1 MADLPPRYAYRVG
14 PGERD
19 AWDGHDDSSMP
30 PSEVA
35 TRRWMLVT
43 AAVGAGVLIV
53 ALVSVLVLGGRER
66 DSFQGGTGSTAA
78 VQTGADVAASA
89 ATSVSGAAG
98 AGSADAAPPA
108 SGADPRQL
116 AEARAGLAA
125 TEAQLRS
132 TTERADNLERQL
144 AALEQS
150 AAITTR
156 RAESAEASLTAE
168 QAERA
173 RIQGDLDA
181 VSADLTE
188 ANADRAALLAQVE
201 EAEAA
206 AAASLQQVAVSQAEA
221 GSYAAEADALRSCL
235 AVHEEALYYTTLDS
249 WGLVATAMQEAA
261 TSCAAELS

>member
-19 AWDGHDDSSMP
+19 AWDAHDDSSMP
-30 PSEVA
+30 PSEIA

-66 DSFQGGTGSTAA
+66 GSVPGGTADTAA
-78 VQTGADVAASA
+78 VQQGADTAGVAG
-89 ATSVSGAAG
+89 TSVSTAAG
-98 AGSADAAPPA
+98 GGSADAAPA
-108 SGADPRQL
+108 SGADARQL

-125 TEAQLRS
+125 TEAQLRA

-173 RIQGDLDA
+173 RVQSDLDA

-188 ANADRAALLAQVE
+188 ANADRAALLVQVE

-206 AAASLQQVAVSQAEA
+206 AAVSQQQAAVSQAQA

-235 AVHEEALYYTTLDS
+235 AVHEEALYYTSLDS
-249 WGLVATAMQEAA
+249 WGLVATAMQGAA
-261 TSCAAELS
+261 AACAAEVG